1 MIPKKELWVKV
12 WEKDATFNTNN
23 YIESYHN
30 QLKLFYFCQSR
41 NTHVDRIVNILS
53 QLVVAEY
60 FKKQFKFNMVIKKC
74 SYHQRRRPEK

>member
-1 MIPKKELWVKV
+1 MIPKKELRVKV

-23 YIESYHN
+23 YIEPYHN

-60 FKKQFKFNMVIKKC
+60 CQEAVQVQYGYKKMFLSSK
-74 SYHQRRRPEK
+74 